1 MKRKNIFKRII
12 CVFLTILMAI
22 PELFFQSVCAVSSTQ
37 TTLLEKDPIIGTQ
50 FDDLEAADDVLDE
63 PNINV
68 DIKSQRNNWWVLKN
82 YDNLPYNEIH
92 KRVQNNIW
100 NNPANIVDDGE
111 LKIVYSDGAYGFA
124 DISYRSDLDS
134 LTYIWEVKPPSY
146 RDINQTKG
154 LNQLSKYVNSSTNY
168 RNGSLL
174 PGSIHDSSFS
184 FNLTLSCS
192 NGYDEWLEYVTYNV
206 SYEVLGNGLIIYD
219 FIRSSTK
226 EKKQKEEKTNSEAET
241 GSNENAGDNTS
252 SQDSENSNDNSHK
265 SGDSVIP
272 LLFPW
277 WLLPGG
283 GNSNTGSSDN
293 ISDNDSKP
301 SITQLQ
307 GGKQNNRKVA
317 IGTVVL
323 TATASGTAVALAYLI
338 THAKTSTLKGFI
350 PPLSYVESS
359 ALFIRNNGTLVH
371 AKEGDFYVL
380 PDTAEN
386 AEKVQIIED
395 AKEILEELLE
405 LNDSPDLDVPDT
417 SNTTIQFVPE
427 GEFPLLLTFNTQTGA
442 HKVICYGQELGAWKI
457 NNKSY
462 DVRIL
467 VWDSNYPDALNED
480 SYLYYNSESFE
491 YCIPQYGLE
500 SYDEKDGGIVSVS
513 DVRSNLNAYLYQAE
527 QCRIMGDINLDGE
540 VSGTDAVLLSTYLTT
555 EESLSDIQLQLSD
568 ISRDKK
574 VNAVDLTLLKRRLL
588 S

>member
-12 CVFLTILMAI
+12 CVFLTILMVI
-22 PELFFQSVCAVSSTQ
+22 PELCFQSVCAVSSTQ

-50 FDDLEAADDVLDE
+50 CDDLEAADDVLDE

-154 LNQLSKYVNSSTNY
+154 LNQLNKYVNSSTNY

-174 PGSIHDSSFS
+174 PGSIHDSSFR

-219 FIRSSTK
+219 FIRNSTK
-226 EKKQKEEKTNSEAET
+226 TKKQKDEKTNSEAES
-241 GSNENAGDNTS
+241 GSNENTGDNTS
-252 SQDSENSNDNSHK
+252 SQDSESSNDK
-265 SGDSVIP
+265 SKKNGDSVIP

-283 GNSNTGSSDN
+283 GNSNTGSGDN
-293 ISDNDSKP
+293 ISNNDSKL
-301 SITQLQ
+301 SITQIQ
-307 GGKQNNRKVA
+307 GGKQNNRKIAIATGVLAVA
-317 IGTVVL
+317 V
-323 TATASGTAVALAYLI
+323 AGTAVALPYL
-338 THAKTSTLKGFI
+338 TSHKMSSLKGFI
-350 PPLSYVESS
+350 PPLSGVEYS

-386 AEKVQIIED
+386 AKKVQIIED
-395 AKEILEELLE
+395 AKEILDELLE
-405 LNDSPDLDVPDT
+405 LNDLLDLDVPDT
-417 SNTTIQFVPE
+417 SDTTMQFVPE
-427 GEFPLLLTFNTQTGA
+427 GESPLLLTFATQTGS
-442 HKVICYGQELGAWKI
+442 HEVIGYGLELGSWNKY
-457 NNKSY
+457 NKSY
-462 DVRIL
+462 DARIL
-467 VWDSNYPDALNED
+467 VWDSSYPDTLNED
-480 SYLYYNSESFE
+480 SYLYYNSETFE

-500 SYDEKDGGIVSVS
+500 SFDEKDGGIVSVS

-527 QCRIMGDINLDGE
+527 QYKIMGDINLDGE
-540 VSGTDAVLLSTYLTT
+540 VSGADAVLLCTYLTT

-568 ISRDKK
+568 ISGDKI
-574 VNAVDLTLLKRRLL
+574 VNAIDLTLLKRRLL